1 MAHGHGAKREGR
13 AVDMH
18 GGCKRSILPTVTIR
32 PQEIAHAL
40 TNALNPFVIFTA
52 LFALAAFAEAGA
64 YRGVLY
70 LAVEL
75 TAGAA
80 VAGYVLFMRRR
91 SRVGDFWISV
101 RAERL
106 TPAVFLLA
114 AFVALLAAL
123 VLLEAPQNL
132 TLLTF
137 SMGLAS
143 AGVAGIT
150 LLWKASAHCTVAGH
164 AAAAGLL
171 LLGPLGFVFLL
182 VLPLVLW
189 SRVTLKAH
197 TLSQTLAGAAVGAG
211 CAVLF
216 LA

>member
-1 MAHGHGAKREGR
+1 VRWSPR
-13 AVDMH
+13 
-18 GGCKRSILPTVTIR
+18 RSILPTMTTPPRRLARAVS
-32 PQEIAHAL
+32 
-40 TNALNPFVIFTA
+40 NVLNPFVIFTA
-52 LFALAAFAEAGA
+52 LFALVAFTEAGA
-64 YRGVLY
+64 YRGALY

-75 TAGAA
+75 TAAAA
-80 VAGYVLFMRRR
+80 VAGYVLLMRRR
-91 SRVGDFWISV
+91 SRVGDFWISA

-106 TPAVFLLA
+106 APAVFLLA

-123 VLLEAPQNL
+123 VLLDAPQDLSML
-132 TLLTF
+132 TL
-137 SMGLAS
+137 SIGLAS
-143 AGVAGIT
+143 AAVAGIT

-171 LLGPLGFVFLL
+171 LLGPPGLVFLL

-197 TLSQTLAGAAVGAG
+197 TLSQTLAGAVVGAG
-211 CAVLF
+211 FAVLF

>member
-1 MAHGHGAKREGR
+1 M
-13 AVDMH
+13 
-18 GGCKRSILPTVTIR
+18 RSILPTMTIR
-32 PQEIAHAL
+32 PQELAHAL

-52 LFALAAFAEAGA
+52 LFALVAFAEAGA
-64 YRGVLY
+64 YRGVFY

-75 TAGAA
+75 TAAA
-80 VAGYVLFMRRR
+80 TVAGYVLFMRRR
-91 SRVGDFWISV
+91 SRVGDFWISA

-106 TPAVFLLA
+106 TPALFLLA
-114 AFVALLAAL
+114 AFMALLAAL
-123 VLLEAPQNL
+123 VLLDAPQDLSLL
-132 TLLTF
+132 TL

-143 AGVAGIT
+143 AAVAGIT

-171 LLGPLGFVFLL
+171 LLGLLGFAFLL
-182 VLPLVLW
+182 VLPLVVW
-189 SRVTLKAH
+189 SRVTDKAH

-211 CAVLF
+211 FAILL

>member
-1 MAHGHGAKREGR
+1 MTIPPRRLAR
-13 AVDMH
+13 AV
-18 GGCKRSILPTVTIR
+18 SNV
-32 PQEIAHAL
+32 
-40 TNALNPFVIFTA
+40 LNPFVIFTA
-52 LFALAAFAEAGA
+52 LFALVAFTEAGA
-64 YRGVLY
+64 YKGALY

-75 TAGAA
+75 TAAAA
-80 VAGYVLFMRRR
+80 VAGYVFLMRRR
-91 SRVGDFWISV
+91 SRVGDFWISA

-123 VLLEAPQNL
+123 VLLDAPQDL
-132 TLLTF
+132 TLLTL

-143 AGVAGIT
+143 AAVAGIT

-164 AAAAGLL
+164 ATAAGFL
-171 LLGPLGFVFLL
+171 LLGPLGFILLL
-182 VLPLVLW
+182 VLPLVVW

-211 CAVLF
+211 FAMLF
-216 LA
+216 LT

>member
-1 MAHGHGAKREGR
+1 
-13 AVDMH
+13 
-18 GGCKRSILPTVTIR
+18 VTIR
-32 PQEIAHAL
+32 PQELARAL
-40 TNALNPFVIFTA
+40 TNILNPFIIFTA
-52 LFALAAFAEAGA
+52 LFALVAFAEAGS

-75 TAGAA
+75 TAAAA

-91 SRVGDFWISV
+91 SRVGDFWISI

-114 AFVALLAAL
+114 AFVALLTAL
-123 VLLEAPQNL
+123 VLLDAPQNL
-132 TLLTF
+132 SLLTL

-143 AGVAGIT
+143 AAVAGIT

-171 LLGPLGFVFLL
+171 LLGPLGFAFLL

-197 TLSQTLAGAAVGAG
+197 TLSQTLTGAVVGVG
-211 CAVLF
+211 FAVLF

>member
-1 MAHGHGAKREGR
+1 VR
-13 AVDMH
+13 

-32 PQEIAHAL
+32 PQRLACAL

-52 LFALAAFAEAGA
+52 LFALVVFVEAGA

-75 TAGAA
+75 TAAAA

-91 SRVGDFWISV
+91 SRVGDFWIST

-106 TPAVFLLA
+106 TPALFLLA
-114 AFVALLAAL
+114 AFVALLGAL
-123 VLLEAPQNL
+123 ALLDAPQNL
-132 TLLTF
+132 SLLTL

-143 AGVAGIT
+143 AAVAGIT

-197 TLSQTLAGAAVGAG
+197 TLSQTLTGAAVGAG
-211 CAVLF
+211 FAVLF

>member
-1 MAHGHGAKREGR
+1 M
-13 AVDMH
+13 VDVR
-18 GGCKRSILPTVTIR
+18 GGYRRSILPTVTIR
-32 PQEIAHAL
+32 PQELARVL

-52 LFALAAFAEAGA
+52 LFALVAFAEGGA
-64 YRGVLY
+64 YRGFIY

-75 TAGAA
+75 TAAAA
-80 VAGYVLFMRRR
+80 VAGYVLLMRQR
-91 SRVGDFWISV
+91 SRVGDFWISA

-106 TPAVFLLA
+106 SPAVFLLV

-123 VLLEAPQNL
+123 VLLDAPQDL
-132 TLLTF
+132 TLLTL

-143 AGVAGIT
+143 AAVAGIT

-171 LLGPLGFVFLL
+171 LLGSPGLVFLL

-189 SRVTLKAH
+189 SRVILKAH
-197 TLSQTLAGAAVGAG
+197 TLSQSLAGAVVGAG
-211 CAVLF
+211 FAVLF

>member
-1 MAHGHGAKREGR
+1 M
-13 AVDMH
+13 
-18 GGCKRSILPTVTIR
+18 RSILPTMTIR
-32 PQEIAHAL
+32 PQELAHAL

-52 LFALAAFAEAGA
+52 LFALVAFAEAGA

-75 TAGAA
+75 TAAAA
-80 VAGYVLFMRRR
+80 VAGYVLFMRRC
-91 SRVGDFWISV
+91 SRVGDFWISA

-106 TPAVFLLA
+106 TPALFLLA

-123 VLLEAPQNL
+123 VLLDAPQDLSLL
-132 TLLTF
+132 TL

-143 AGVAGIT
+143 AAVAGIT

-171 LLGPLGFVFLL
+171 LLGLLGFAFLL
-182 VLPLVLW
+182 VLPLVVW
-189 SRVTLKAH
+189 SRVTDKAH

-211 CAVLF
+211 FATLL

>member
-1 MAHGHGAKREGR
+1 M
-13 AVDMH
+13 VDVR
-18 GGCKRSILPTVTIR
+18 GGYRRSILPTVTIR
-32 PQEIAHAL
+32 PQQLARAF

-52 LFALAAFAEAGA
+52 LFALVAFAEGGA

-75 TAGAA
+75 AAAAA

-91 SRVGDFWISV
+91 SRVGDFWISA

-123 VLLEAPQNL
+123 VLLDAPQDLSLL
-132 TLLTF
+132 TL

-143 AGVAGIT
+143 AVVAGIT

-164 AAAAGLL
+164 AVAAGLL
-171 LLGPLGFVFLL
+171 LLGPLGLVFLL
-182 VLPLVLW
+182 VLPLVVW
-189 SRVTLKAH
+189 SRVILIAH

-211 CAVLF
+211 FAVLF

>member
-1 MAHGHGAKREGR
+1 VR
-13 AVDMH
+13 
-18 GGCKRSILPTVTIR
+18 GGCKRSILPTVTIL
-32 PQEIAHAL
+32 PQKLARAL

-52 LFALAAFAEAGA
+52 LFALVAFAEAGA

-75 TAGAA
+75 TAAAA

-91 SRVGDFWISV
+91 SRVGDFWISA

-123 VLLEAPQNL
+123 VLLDAPHNLYLL
-132 TLLTF
+132 TL

-143 AGVAGIT
+143 AAVAGIT

-171 LLGPLGFVFLL
+171 LLGPPGIVFLL
-182 VLPLVLW
+182 MLPLVLW
-189 SRVTLKAH
+189 ARATIKAH

-211 CAVLF
+211 FAVLF

>member
-1 MAHGHGAKREGR
+1 
-13 AVDMH
+13 VT
-18 GGCKRSILPTVTIR
+18 ILPQKLART
-32 PQEIAHAL
+32 L

-52 LFALAAFAEAGA
+52 LFALIAFAEAGA

-75 TAGAA
+75 TAAAA

-91 SRVGDFWISV
+91 SRVGDFWISA

-123 VLLEAPQNL
+123 VLLDAPQNL
-132 TLLTF
+132 YLLTL

-143 AGVAGIT
+143 AAVAGIT

-171 LLGPLGFVFLL
+171 LLGPPGIVFLL
-182 VLPLVLW
+182 MLPLVLW
-189 SRVTLKAH
+189 ARATIEAH

-211 CAVLF
+211 FAVLF
-216 LA
+216 LT

>member
-1 MAHGHGAKREGR
+1 M
-13 AVDMH
+13 VDVR
-18 GGCKRSILPTVTIR
+18 GGCKRSILPTVTLR
-32 PQEIAHAL
+32 PQELAHAL
-40 TNALNPFVIFTA
+40 TNALNPFVLFTA
-52 LFALAAFAEAGA
+52 LFALVALAEAGA

-75 TAGAA
+75 LAAAA
-80 VAGYVLFMRRR
+80 VAGYVLLMRRR
-91 SRVGDFWISV
+91 SRVGDFWISA

-106 TPAVFLLA
+106 TPALFLLA
-114 AFVALLAAL
+114 AFVVLLAAL
-123 VLLEAPQNL
+123 VLFDAPQDLSLL
-132 TLLTF
+132 TL

-143 AGVAGIT
+143 VAVAGIT

-171 LLGPLGFVFLL
+171 LLGHLGFAFLL

-197 TLSQTLAGAAVGAG
+197 TLSQTLAGAVVGAG
-211 CAVLF
+211 FAVLF

>member
-1 MAHGHGAKREGR
+1 VR
-13 AVDMH
+13 
-18 GGCKRSILPTVTIR
+18 GGCKRSILPTVTIL
-32 PQEIAHAL
+32 PQKLARAL

-52 LFALAAFAEAGA
+52 LFILVAFAEAGA

-75 TAGAA
+75 TAAAA

-91 SRVGDFWISV
+91 SRVGDFWISA

-123 VLLEAPQNL
+123 VLLDAPHNLYLL
-132 TLLTF
+132 TL

-143 AGVAGIT
+143 AAVAGIT

-171 LLGPLGFVFLL
+171 LLGPPGIVFLL
-182 VLPLVLW
+182 MLPLVLW
-189 SRVTLKAH
+189 ARATIKAH

-211 CAVLF
+211 FAVLF
-216 LA
+216 LT

>member
-1 MAHGHGAKREGR
+1 VR
-13 AVDMH
+13 

-32 PQEIAHAL
+32 PQRLASAL

-52 LFALAAFAEAGA
+52 LFALVVFVEAGV

-75 TAGAA
+75 TAAAA

-91 SRVGDFWISV
+91 SRVGDFWIST

-106 TPAVFLLA
+106 TPALFLLA
-114 AFVALLAAL
+114 AFVALLGAL
-123 VLLEAPQNL
+123 ALLDAPQNL
-132 TLLTF
+132 SLLTL

-143 AGVAGIT
+143 AAVAGIT

-197 TLSQTLAGAAVGAG
+197 TLSQTLTGAAVGAG
-211 CAVLF
+211 FAVLF

>member
-1 MAHGHGAKREGR
+1 MR
-13 AVDMH
+13 
-18 GGCKRSILPTVTIR
+18 GGCKHSILPTVTIR
-32 PQEIAHAL
+32 PQELAHAL

-91 SRVGDFWISV
+91 SRVGDFWISA

-143 AGVAGIT
+143 AAVAGIT
-150 LLWKASAHCTVAGH
+150 LLWKASAHCAVAGH

-171 LLGPLGFVFLL
+171 LLGPPGFVFLL